1 MQTLTL
7 QEIKSKGSK
16 SFPKTGFSYVI
27 VNSKPKVAL
36 VALDEFERMQEI
48 IEEYED
54 VLAAKARENEE
65 DLSEEEFI
73 AKYGDELQINN

>member
-1 MQTLTL
+1 
-7 QEIKSKGSK
+7 
-16 SFPKTGFSYVI
+16 
-27 VNSKPKVAL
+27 
-36 VALDEFERMQEI
+36 
-48 IEEYED
+48 